1 MLELRNITK
10 TYFTGGEEVHA
21 LKGVDMCFRESEF
34 VSILG
39 SSGCGKTTLLN
50 IMGGLDHYTSGDLI
64 INGVSTKEYK
74 DADWDAY
81 RNNSIGFVFQSY
93 NLIPHQTVL
102 ANVELALTLSGVS
115 ESERRERAVSALN
128 DVGLGDQLNKK
139 PSQMSGGQMQ
149 RVAIARALIN
159 NPDILLADE
168 PTGALDTET
177 SLQIMELLKTIARD
191 RLVIMVTHNPE
202 LAEAYSTRIIRLK
215 DGLVIGD
222 SNPFTAA
229 EDAEASG
236 KSRLRNRSM
245 SRRTALGLS
254 FNNLMTKKAR
264 TLLTSFAG
272 SIGIIGIA
280 LILSVSAGFQNYID
294 KIENDTLSSY
304 PFVIQ
309 TETADMSSMMTA
321 FSGYAE
327 DRANDNGR
335 KVTESQMMA
344 QMFANIGSNDLAS
357 FKKYL
362 EANEDDIS
370 HCFNDIVY
378 DYGITP
384 QIYLSSTRYGAVQV
398 NPSVLMNSQMGSMMK
413 GMGGNDIF
421 FSLSDNAR
429 QEQEKF
435 TVVYGKWPEKYN
447 ELVLVLD
454 SKTALNDYMSYSL
467 GLRDPREMTE
477 LLTDVMS
484 GKDVDFKTG
493 KPLEWTY
500 KELSEIGFSLIDS
513 SDLYEYDST
522 YDVYKDKSS
531 DEKFMESLVKKG
543 EKLKITCIA
552 YPNKDN
558 AGGMV
563 DPGIGYLPSLT
574 DYVIE
579 KAKDSP
585 IVKKQLADKDR
596 DVFSGKTFKALSK
609 NEDGD
614 SMGFDSLISVDEKK
628 LASAFGGK
636 VSEKDI
642 MAVVKKYSSRIEG
655 NITADISLY
664 ENELSADVSK
674 LCTMVTDDII
684 ESAAGDTAYSSSDKA
699 PSDSGDETESSGETD
714 TTADGDGGSG
724 GVASDDSSGDSS
736 GGSSGDYGEGDKS
749 FALSSDE
756 IDKSVSKVLS
766 SKQFASMC
774 RKLSKMTGGIVNKDA
789 CSQMLGPIVSG
800 YGTMLKQFTSKTG
813 GYASEAMLKSLNKGY
828 TESGELK
835 EGIEKLAQT
844 LTEIVMKATILTDVG
859 KLTGEVSAEMAKAFN
874 VNPSAIASAF
884 QFNMSDDDIT
894 KLVQAMSSG
903 STFTTCESNL
913 QKLGYADYDKPSS
926 ISFYLKDFRSKEEFL
941 NFLDGY
947 NDKMEAAGKEES
959 VISYTDVTG
968 VMMKSVKTITNA
980 VSYVLIAFV
989 AISLIVSSIMI
1000 GIITYISVL
1009 ERTKEIGILRAIGA
1023 SKKDISRVFNSETVV
1038 VGLCAGLMGIL
1049 ITLLLLIPINAVLLK
1064 VTGIAALKAG
1074 LPVVG
1079 AVVLVFISVLLT
1091 FIAGL
1096 IPSGMAARKDP
1107 VEALRTE

>member
-1 MLELRNITK
+1 MLELKNITK
-10 TYFTGGEEVHA
+10 TYTTGGEEVHA
-21 LKGVDMCFRESEF
+21 LKGVNMCFRESEF

-50 IMGGLDHYTSGDLI
+50 IMGGLDHYTSGDLV

-115 ESERRERAVSALN
+115 ESERRERAISALN

-168 PTGALDTET
+168 PTGALDSDT
-177 SLQIMELLKTIARD
+177 SIQIMDLLKNIAKD

-202 LAEAYSTRIIRLK
+202 IAEKYSTRIIRLK
-215 DGLVIGD
+215 DGLVTGD
-222 SNPFTAA
+222 SNPYIA
-229 EDAEASG
+229 EDNGKASREG
-236 KSRLRNRSM
+236 RLRNRSM

-264 TLLTSFAG
+264 TLLTAFAG

-280 LILSVSAGFQNYID
+280 LILSVSTGFQNYID

-327 DRANDNGR
+327 DRANDKGH
-335 KVTESQMMA
+335 KVTESQMMS
-344 QMFANIGSNDLAS
+344 QMFANIGNNDLAS

-362 EANEDDIS
+362 ESKDDEIS
-370 HCFNDIVY
+370 YCFNDVVY
-378 DYGITP
+378 NYGITP
-384 QIYLSSTRYGAVQV
+384 QIYLSSTKYGAVQA
-398 NPSVLMNSQMGSMMK
+398 NPSILMNSQMGAMMK

-421 FSLSDNAR
+421 FALSDNAK

-435 TVVYGKWPEKYN
+435 TVAYGKWPEKYN

-467 GLRDPREMTE
+467 GLRDPEEMSD
-477 LLTDVMS
+477 LLTDMMS
-484 GKDVDFKTG
+484 GKDIDFESE
-493 KPLEWTY
+493 KPLEWSY
-500 KELSEIGFSLIDS
+500 EELTEIGFSLIDP
-513 SDLYEYDST
+513 SDYYEYDST
-522 YDVYKDKSS
+522 YDVYKDKSN
-531 DEKFMESLVKKG
+531 DEKYMESLVKKG

-563 DPGIGYLPSLT
+563 DPGVGYLPSLT
-574 DYVIE
+574 DHVIE

-585 IVKKQLADKDR
+585 IVKKQLANKDR
-596 DVFSGKTFKALSK
+596 DVFSGKTFKALSR
-609 NEDGD
+609 NEGGD
-614 SMGFDSLISVDEKK
+614 AMGFDNLISIDEKK

-636 VSEKDI
+636 VSEKEMTAI
-642 MAVVKKYSSRIEG
+642 VKKYTSRIEG
-655 NITADISLY
+655 NITADISSY
-664 ENELSADVSK
+664 KNEISSDVSS
-674 LCTMVTDDII
+674 LCKAVNEELASTNGDAAGENGYFSLGEDDIQK
-684 ESAAGDTAYSSSDKA
+684 AAA
-699 PSDSGDETESSGETD
+699 
-714 TTADGDGGSG
+714 
-724 GVASDDSSGDSS
+724 
-736 GGSSGDYGEGDKS
+736 
-749 FALSSDE
+749 
-756 IDKSVSKVLS
+756 KVLS
-766 SKQFASMC
+766 SDDYSSMC
-774 RKLSKMTGGIVNKDA
+774 TRLAGMTGGIVNKDA

-800 YGTMLKQFTSKTG
+800 YSTMLAQLVSKTG
-813 GYASEAMLKSLNKGY
+813 GNASAEMLDGILDSYLTSDELDKGV
-828 TESGELK
+828 SK
-835 EGIEKLAQT
+835 IAQT

-859 KLTGEVSAEMAKAFN
+859 KLTGEVTSEMAKAFN
-874 VNPSAIASAF
+874 VDPAAIASAF
-884 QFNMSDDDIT
+884 TFNMSDEDIT

-903 STFTTCESNL
+903 SSFTTLDSNL
-913 QKLGYADYDKPSS
+913 RKLGYADYDKPSS
-926 ISFYLKDFRSKEEFL
+926 ISFYLKDFQAKEDFIAFL
-941 NFLDGY
+941 EGY
-947 NDKMEAAGKEES
+947 NNKMESDGKEES

-989 AISLIVSSIMI
+989 SIALIVSSIMI

-1023 SKKDISRVFNSETVV
+1023 SKKDISRVFNAETVV
-1038 VGLCAGLMGIL
+1038 VGLCAGIIGIL
-1049 ITLLLLIPINAVLLK
+1049 ITLLLLIPINIVFLK
-1064 VTGIAALKAG
+1064 VTGIAALKAK
-1074 LPVVG
+1074 LPVIGGVI
-1079 AVVLVFISVLLT
+1079 LVAISVLLT
-1091 FIAGL
+1091 FVAGL

>member
-1 MLELRNITK
+1 MLELKNITK
-10 TYFTGGEEVHA
+10 TYTTGGEEVHA
-21 LKGVDMCFRESEF
+21 LKGVNMCFRESEF

-50 IMGGLDHYTSGDLI
+50 IMGGLDHYTSGDLV

-115 ESERRERAVSALN
+115 ESERRERAISALN

-168 PTGALDTET
+168 PTGALDSDT
-177 SLQIMELLKTIARD
+177 SIQIMDLLKDIAKD

-202 LAEAYSTRIIRLK
+202 IAEKYSTRIIRLK
-215 DGLVIGD
+215 DGLVKGD
-222 SNPFTAA
+222 SNPYTS
-229 EDAEASG
+229 EDNGKASG
-236 KSRLRNRSM
+236 EGRLRNRSM

-264 TLLTSFAG
+264 TLLTAFAG

-280 LILSVSAGFQNYID
+280 LILSVSTGFQNYID

-327 DRANDNGR
+327 DRANDKGN
-335 KVTESQMMA
+335 KVTESQMMS
-344 QMFANIGSNDLAS
+344 QMFANIGNNDLAS

-362 EANEDDIS
+362 ESNEDEIFY
-370 HCFNDIVY
+370 CFNDVVY
-378 DYGITP
+378 NYGITP
-384 QIYLSSTRYGAVQV
+384 QIYLSSTKYGAVQA
-398 NPSVLMNSQMGSMMK
+398 NPSILMNSQMGAMMK

-421 FSLSDNAR
+421 FALSDNAK

-435 TVVYGKWPEKYN
+435 TVAYGKWPEKYN

-467 GLRDPREMTE
+467 GLRDPEEMSD
-477 LLTDVMS
+477 LLTDMMS
-484 GKDVDFKTG
+484 GKDIDFESG
-493 KPLEWTY
+493 KPLEWSY
-500 KELSEIGFSLIDS
+500 EELTEIGFSLIDP
-513 SDLYEYDST
+513 SDYYEYDST
-522 YDVYKDKSS
+522 YDVYKDKSNE
-531 DEKFMESLVKKG
+531 EKYMESLVKKG

-552 YPNKDN
+552 YPNKEN

-563 DPGIGYLPSLT
+563 DPGVGYLPSLT
-574 DYVIE
+574 DHVIE

-585 IVKKQLADKDR
+585 IVKKQLANKDK

-614 SMGFDSLISVDEKK
+614 AMGFDSLISIDEKK

-636 VSEKDI
+636 VSEKEMTAI
-642 MAVVKKYSSRIEG
+642 VKKYTSRIEG
-655 NITADISLY
+655 NITADISSY
-664 ENELSADVSK
+664 KNEISSDVSS
-674 LCTMVTDDII
+674 LCKAVNEELASTKGDAAGENGYFSLGEDDIQK
-684 ESAAGDTAYSSSDKA
+684 AAA
-699 PSDSGDETESSGETD
+699 
-714 TTADGDGGSG
+714 
-724 GVASDDSSGDSS
+724 
-736 GGSSGDYGEGDKS
+736 
-749 FALSSDE
+749 
-756 IDKSVSKVLS
+756 KVLS
-766 SKQFASMC
+766 SDDYSSMC
-774 RKLSKMTGGIVNKDA
+774 TRLAGMTGGIVNKDA

-800 YGTMLKQFTSKTG
+800 YSTMLAQLVTKTG
-813 GYASEAMLKSLNKGY
+813 GNASAEMLDGILDSYLTSDELDKGV
-828 TESGELK
+828 SK
-835 EGIEKLAQT
+835 IAQT

-859 KLTGEVSAEMAKAFN
+859 KLTGEVTSEMAKAFN
-874 VNPSAIASAF
+874 VDPAAISSAF
-884 QFNMSDDDIT
+884 TFNMSDEDIT
-894 KLVQAMSSG
+894 KLVQTMSSG
-903 STFTTCESNL
+903 SSFTTLDSNL
-913 QKLGYADYDKPSS
+913 KKLGYADYDKPSS
-926 ISFYLKDFRSKEEFL
+926 ISFYLKDFQAKEDFIAFL
-941 NFLDGY
+941 EGY
-947 NDKMEAAGKEES
+947 NNKMESDGKEES

-989 AISLIVSSIMI
+989 SIALIVSSIMI

-1023 SKKDISRVFNSETVV
+1023 SKKDISRVFNAETVV
-1038 VGLCAGLMGIL
+1038 VGLCAGIIGIL
-1049 ITLLLLIPINAVLLK
+1049 ITLLLLIPINIVFLK
-1064 VTGIAALKAG
+1064 VTGIAALKAK
-1074 LPVVG
+1074 LPVIGGVI
-1079 AVVLVFISVLLT
+1079 LVAISVLLT
-1091 FIAGL
+1091 FVAGL